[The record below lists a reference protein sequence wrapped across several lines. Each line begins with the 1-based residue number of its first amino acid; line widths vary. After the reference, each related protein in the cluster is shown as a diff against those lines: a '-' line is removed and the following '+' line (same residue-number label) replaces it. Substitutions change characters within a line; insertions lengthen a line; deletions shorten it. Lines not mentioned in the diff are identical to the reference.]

1 MTLLFLILYII
12 PLAFIFSYSLV
23 QLSLILSYK
32 KRFSGFWSL
41 TDRFESKPQRLPNE
55 DYQRLDTNQKLPR
68 VTIQLPIYNERYV
81 IERLIAAVAQF
92 EYPKELFEIQILDD
106 STDET
111 TQIIAQKINQSD
123 LQSLDIQHIRRD
135 SRIGFKA
142 GALAYGLTI
151 AKGEFIAI
159 FDADFIPQKD
169 FLQKTIPYFEDSN
182 VGVVQTRWEHLN
194 KDFSL
199 LTQLQAF
206 GLDAHFTIEQSGRN
220 AAGHFINF
228 NGTAGIWRREAIE
241 SAGGWQADTIT
252 EDLDL
257 SYRSQLKGWQF
268 VYLEEVSSPAELP
281 VAMNAIKSQQYRW
294 SKGAAECMLKNIDRL
309 FKSPN
314 FGFSTKLHGFY
325 HLMNSATYV
334 FLIWIAVLSIPVL
347 LITSKSGNYFDF
359 FRFTAVFQVSWVIL
373 GIFYWIAFRKTE
385 RSIFSFGIRFFLFL
399 CFMMGLSV
407 HNSIA
412 VIEGWMGRKTPF
424 IRTPKFN
431 ITQKTDTWQS
441 NIYLSRSLSFS
452 TWLEILLLIY
462 CLIGLFLQFYLHN
475 FGMTLFYSMMILGL
489 SCIVFYTIKHTY
501 GK

>member
-1 MTLLFLILYII
+1 M
-12 PLAFIFSYSLV
+12 
-23 QLSLILSYK
+23 SYK
-32 KRFSGFWSL
+32 NRASGFGLNSG
-41 TDRFESKPQRLPNE
+41 FKNN
-55 DYQRLDTNQKLPR
+55 NQTHQSPTADCQLKTADWKLPK
-68 VTIQLPIYNERYV
+68 VTIQLPIYNELYV
-81 IERLIAAVAQF
+81 VERLIEAVA
-92 EYPKELFEIQILDD
+92 ELDYPKELLEIQILDD

-111 TQIIAQKINQSD
+111 TQIIAQKINQ
-123 LQSLDIQHIRRD
+123 LKPKNLDIQHVRRD
-135 SRIGFKA
+135 SRTGFKA
-142 GALAYGLTI
+142 GALAYGLSI

-159 FDADFIPQKD
+159 FDADFVPRQD
-169 FLQKTIPYFEDSN
+169 FLQKTILYFQNSKI
-182 VGVVQTRWEHLN
+182 GVVQTRWEHLN
-194 KDFSL
+194 KDFSI

-206 GLDAHFTIEQSGRN
+206 GLDAHFTIEQGGRN

-257 SYRSQLKGWQF
+257 SYRSQLKGWKF
-268 VYLEEVSSPAELP
+268 LYLEDVTSPAELP

-294 SKGAAECMLKNIDRL
+294 SKGAAECMMKNISRL
-309 FKSPN
+309 LRSPD
-314 FGFSTKLHGFY
+314 FRFSTKLHGFY

-334 FLIWIAVLSIPVL
+334 FLIGIALLSIPML
-347 LITSKSGNYFDF
+347 LITSKSVNYFDI
-359 FRFTAVFQVSWVIL
+359 FRFTAVFQISWVIL

-385 RSIFSFGIRFFLFL
+385 RNIFSFGIRFFLFL

-412 VIEGWMGRKTPF
+412 VIEGWIGRKTPF

-462 CLIGLFLQFYLHN
+462 CLIGLLLQFFLHN
-475 FGMTLFYSMMILGL
+475 YGLTLFYSMMILGL
-489 SCIVFYTIKHTY
+489 SSIVFYTIKHTFVR
-501 GK
+501 KV